1 MAGTSISSSGGALG
15 GNTGSGFV
23 GEARVSLL
31 CKRVFQC
38 FSAPGVHRIVDPT
51 QSALLQSC
59 IEHRFVHLLGGDGY
73 VYGVVTGGKPGKIVK
88 AGFGIVDS
96 AMVEG
101 SLATASNGNEGPKE
115 GEDML
120 NWDTVQVAV
129 NALLCKSVLA
139 LRNAMTMTH
148 GKQARENTQFTR
160 LLSPFLMDT
169 LIPDA
174 VLRVAS
180 SEVIGS
186 LTSLSGMSFLTTQIK
201 YLVDQVV
208 SNRDPH
214 ERAGR
219 ALAFGAIYSG
229 GLAAGPLLKRTVNV
243 LMSLSNDPRPVVHLW
258 ALKSLATVINAA
270 SLAYAPFVSSESNLG

>member
-1 MAGTSISSSGGALG
+1 MAGTSISSYGGVLG

-38 FSAPGVHRIVDPT
+38 FSALGVHRIVDPT

-59 IEHRFVHLLGGDGY
+59 IEHRFVRLLGGDGY

-129 NALLCKSVLA
+129 NALAAIAFPNGC
-139 LRNAMTMTH
+139 
-148 GKQARENTQFTR
+148 
-160 LLSPFLMDT
+160 
-169 LIPDA
+169 PDA

-186 LTSLSGMSFLTTQIK
+186 LTSLSGISFLTTQIK

-208 SNRDPH
+208 S
-214 ERAGR
+214 R